1 VRGGRGRNGKIAPRK
16 GRRRLGSVLF
26 FVGILS
32 VLGTTFV
39 IGAMAGRLS
48 LSPGAKDDERAAK
61 PPPPAPPTLTFYRE
75 LTAPLAPSP
84 PPPPRPPARAKE
96 KTAKPDPAPADATR
110 TGSMSLPSASPGV
123 PDTATAPRRVDG
135 GRYTV
140 QVGSYNGRA
149 QAEALRARLHA
160 AGHDAYVAPGET
172 GGGTRYRVRVGT
184 YATME
189 EARQAAVRLGSE
201 AQVATFVTTR

>member
-1 VRGGRGRNGKIAPRK
+1 VRGRRGRNGKIAPRK

-48 LSPGAKDDERAAK
+48 LSPGAKDDERVAK
-61 PPPPAPPTLTFYRE
+61 PPPPTPPTLTFYRE

-84 PPPPRPPARAKE
+84 PPPARPPARAKE
-96 KTAKPDPAPADATR
+96 KPADATR
-110 TGSMSLPSASPGV
+110 RPDAANGSVSLPSASPGV
-123 PDTATAPRRVDG
+123 PDTAAPRRDG

-160 AGHDAYVAPGET
+160 AGHDAYVASGET
-172 GGGTRYRVRVGT
+172 GGSTRYRVRVGT